1 MALLPCWSPGHEAMD
16 MIGSLDECMGPT
28 GPTFG
33 VHQQFHQVLCQDHR
47 MEYELEDAL
56 VLESIGFVL
65 RELLEER
72 PAALKHLLG
81 SVDLI

>member
-1 MALLPCWSPGHEAMD
+1 MD
-16 MIGSLDECMGPT
+16 LTGALDEYMGPT
-28 GPTFG
+28 GLTFG
-33 VHQQFHQVLCQDHR
+33 VHQQFYQVLCHDHR

-56 VLESIGFVL
+56 VLESTGFVL